1 MCFQVT
7 DLFYNTLSYIL
18 KFIGIILCALTSCF
32 ISSLIL
38 QIFNLLVLATQI
50 GGIHPAIVEG
60 QIKYHHI

>member
-7 DLFYNTLSYIL
+7 DLFYNTLSY
-18 KFIGIILCALTSCF
+18 
-32 ISSLIL
+32 IL